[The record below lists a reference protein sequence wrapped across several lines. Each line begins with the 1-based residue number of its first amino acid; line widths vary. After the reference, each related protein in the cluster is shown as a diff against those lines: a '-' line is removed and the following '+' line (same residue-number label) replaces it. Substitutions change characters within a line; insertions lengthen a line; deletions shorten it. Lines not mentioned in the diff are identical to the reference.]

1 MKTIHLPRLA
11 QRLAATAAS
20 ATLLLA
26 SMPATAQDTDYP
38 VRQPIR
44 MLVPAAPGGT
54 TDIAARMLAEPLG
67 KALGQ
72 SVVVENRAGAAGGI
86 ATQATARSPAD
97 GYTILFQ
104 NSSFHVITPQIT
116 PNIAW
121 DPLKD
126 FSAVA
131 HVMLAPQVV
140 VVRADLPIHSLKELV
155 EYDKRAAGKLN
166 YASSGI
172 GSMQHV
178 GAEMLNQMTG
188 TRFAHVPYKGTAPA
202 LTDLLGGSVDISITT
217 PPPLLSYFQ
226 QGKLRPLAV
235 TSNTRLPSLPN
246 VPTVKEAGF
255 PDLQASS
262 WLAVYAPAGTPD
274 AVVKKLS
281 SAIQT
286 VVVSAD
292 FKQKSETLGAEA
304 IYMDP
309 EALNR
314 HTREEYVRWGKVVK
328 AANIRSE

>member
-1 MKTIHLPRLA
+1 MTPFALTRRLA
-11 QRLAATAAS
+11 LAALPAA
-20 ATLLLA
+20 LLLA
-26 SMPATAQDTDYP
+26 GGPAASQEADYP
-38 VRQPIR
+38 ARQPIR

-54 TDIAARMLAEPLG
+54 TDIAARMLAEPLS
-67 KALGQ
+67 KLLGQ

-86 ATQATARSPAD
+86 ATQATARSAPD
-97 GYTILFQ
+97 GYAILFQ

-116 PNIAW
+116 ANTPW

-126 FSAVA
+126 FAPVA

-155 EYDKRAAGKLN
+155 EHDKRASGKLN

-178 GAEMLNQMTG
+178 GAEMFNQMTG
-188 TRFAHVPYKGTAPA
+188 ARFTHVPYKGTAPA
-202 LTDLLGGSVDISITT
+202 LTDLLGGSVDMTITT
-217 PPPLLSYFQ
+217 PPPLLPYFQ
-226 QGKLRPLAV
+226 QGRLRPLAV
-235 TSNTRLPSLPN
+235 TSNTRLPSLPD

-274 AVVKKLS
+274 AVVKKLAA
-281 SAIQT
+281 AIQT
-286 VVVSAD
+286 VVLSPD
-292 FKQKSETLGAEA
+292 FRQKSETLGAEA

-309 EALNR
+309 KALGQ
-314 HTREEYVRWGKVVK
+314 HTREEFVRWGKVVRS
-328 AANIRSE
+328 ASIRAD